1 MRKQITSNMPVRQES
16 DEIYLDMF
24 HDIIEMMHHDYA
36 GYEDKAGWDQPEFYL
51 DQIHEMDD
59 RKFVD
64 LVQSYLLDFNDL
76 HTGFT
81 DLLKPKKDIGFTVR
95 RFENR
100 LYVTSSSNEKRINT
114 GDQIVALDG
123 MDIKEIAKKYAKE
136 LRTTIHERQKWEPIL
151 LRFAVAEIET
161 KQGDQASLELRSYE
175 PIPYKAEYSMQELQK
190 DILYM
195 KITDF
200 MNHDA
205 IGELIRHNED
215 KLSTYPFL
223 IIDVRL
229 NRGGSDL
236 AYFELLPY
244 LFDGG
249 KVDLCEFLNETA
261 FTNCTERNVNLR
273 IQMLEEA
280 LASIQDEETRRQIEM
295 MMRELDRHRGVGFV
309 ELNLSE
315 LEENLVFETKLGP
328 NKIIILSDVFCG
340 SSGDSFVETCKHS
353 SKVTV
358 LGRPTLGMND
368 YANVAFKE
376 WNNRFQLMYPTSK
389 SSRVDEGKGM
399 SGKGI
404 QPDKY
409 VKWTSFHL
417 KQDVDLTFAVQELY
431 KEK

>member
-1 MRKQITSNMPVRQES
+1 MSKQITNSVVGQAR
-16 DEIYLDMF
+16 DETYRKMF
-24 HDIIEMMHHDYA
+24 HDIVDLMHHDYA
-36 GYEDKAGWDQPEFYL
+36 GYEDKTGWDQPEVYL
-51 DQIHEMDD
+51 DQFIDMDD

-64 LVQSYLLDFNDL
+64 LVQNYLFDFNDL

-81 DLLKPKKDIGFTVR
+81 DLLNPKKDIGFTVR
-95 RFENR
+95 RFEDK
-100 LYVTSSSNEKRINT
+100 LYVTSSTNEKRIKT

-123 MDIKEIAKKYAKE
+123 VGIKEVAKKYEKE
-136 LRTTIHERQKWEPIL
+136 LRTTIHERQKWEPVL
-151 LRFAVAEIET
+151 LRFEVAEIET
-161 KQGDQASLELRSYE
+161 KQGGQASLALRSYE
-175 PIPYKAEYSMQELQK
+175 PIPYKAEYSIQELQK

-205 IGELIRHNED
+205 IGELLRHNED

-236 AYFELLPY
+236 AYFNLLPY
-244 LFDGG
+244 LFEGG
-249 KVDLCEFLNETA
+249 KVELRDFSNDTA
-261 FTNCTERNVNLR
+261 LTLCTERNVKLR
-273 IQMLEEA
+273 LQMLEGA
-280 LASIQDEETRRQIEM
+280 LASIQDEETRRQILM
-295 MMRELDRHRGVGFV
+295 MMRELENHRGEGFV

-315 LEENLVFETKLGP
+315 LEENLVFETKSGP
-328 NKIIILSDVFCG
+328 NKVIILSDVFCG

-368 YANVAFKE
+368 YANVAFKV

-399 SGKGI
+399 SEKGI

-409 VKWTSFHL
+409 VKWTPFHL
-417 KQDVDLTFAVQELY
+417 KQDVDLTMAVQELY